1 MTFLCFIVA
10 HLVIDFLTLHL
21 FVKLINVLHE
31 CLLLLWLMPLVS
43 YLSSIFSPHPPP
55 STLSSVYLQRPS
67 GNFEGIPHR
76 DSIGDI
82 LFTSSSQHSS
92 LMKSLKK
99 HAKKCA
105 DHYYET
111 LRQHRAV
118 NSPTKVRRN
127 RDPPPLPP
135 HPPNLELIGT
145 LINFFKSCEAWLDE
159 PRLHE
164 SAVYLPSL
172 PEVYDSPRLLRL
184 FNAHDKEAWLELV
197 DQDVIASDL
206 EAVVRKWRRDQDA
219 GGAAASKMSLSFPS
233 GAPDGAVATAAAKF
247 PSCSSQGSSFE
258 IVASSSQNVSSPG
271 FSAMWQRNPNLSKNW
286 SRTSLPPPDLV
297 VVEAP
302 FPPLAPKAMVDNQ
315 VILSTLRSDF
325 SSLVGHCRAF
335 AGQVNRATDLDNE
348 YLELLS
354 NQYINEPTSI
364 KVHLSCKS
372 LFNPSHRCKGANT
385 KTVTIEEKKQN
396 VSVTRQIS
404 ENRLE
409 ISEFLPYHASN
420 LLSKSAFT
428 APPNYLVRLG
438 GGKAE

>member
-1 MTFLCFIVA
+1 ME
-10 HLVIDFLTLHL
+10 
-21 FVKLINVLHE
+21 FV
-31 CLLLLWLMPLVS
+31 
-43 YLSSIFSPHPPP
+43 
-55 STLSSVYLQRPS
+55 
-67 GNFEGIPHR
+67 
-76 DSIGDI
+76 
-82 LFTSSSQHSS
+82 
-92 LMKSLKK
+92 
-99 HAKKCA
+99 
-105 DHYYET
+105 
-111 LRQHRAV
+111 
-118 NSPTKVRRN
+118 
-127 RDPPPLPP
+127 
-135 HPPNLELIGT
+135 
-145 LINFFKSCEAWLDE
+145 
-159 PRLHE
+159 
-164 SAVYLPSL
+164 
-172 PEVYDSPRLLRL
+172 
-184 FNAHDKEAWLELV
+184 DKDA
-197 DQDVIASDL
+197 IASDL
-206 EAVVRKWRRDQDA
+206 DAVVRKWRRDKD
-219 GGAAASKMSLSFPS
+219 AAASSKMSLSFQS
-233 GAPDGAVATAAAKF
+233 GVAMDGAAKY

-258 IVASSSQNVSSPG
+258 IIASSQNVASPG

-286 SRTSLPPPDLV
+286 SRTSLPPPELV

-372 LFNPSHRCKGANT
+372 MFNPSHRCKGANT

-409 ISEFLPYHASN
+409 ISEFLPYHAST

-428 APPNYLVRLG
+428 APPNYLVSFDVYMRRNG
-438 GGKAE
+438 QMVWR